1 MGWGRMFL
9 LGNIGQQLDIEDQRK
24 EIESLKGKL
33 ASVGSSE
40 DVDLLQLHRENAELR
55 MYLAAL
61 VRYLIVKEIINPKEF
76 RILVDQ
82 IDREDGLHDG
92 GFSGD
97 VV

>member
-1 MGWGRMFL
+1 
-9 LGNIGQQLDIEDQRK
+9 
-24 EIESLKGKL
+24 
-33 ASVGSSE
+33 
-40 DVDLLQLHRENAELR
+40 

>member
-1 MGWGRMFL
+1 MFL

-33 ASVGSSE
+33 QSAGSSE